1 MLVDFFDT
9 CVISRL
15 TGTKDEWDEEATSE
29 IYSGPCLYTE
39 SRVASPEGLIVHM
52 SEVFIESNDI
62 LIYPND
68 KIDVTTQTGRHFSS
82 VIGEVRD
89 VRLTHITR
97 LHYTKM
103 VLTQTQ
109 EAK

>member
-1 MLVDFFDT
+1 MLIDFLDT
-9 CVISRL
+9 CVITRL
-15 TGTKDEWDEEATSE
+15 TGEKDEWDEEVTSE
-29 IYSGPCLYTE
+29 IYSGPCLYAE
-39 SRVASPEGLIVHM
+39 SHIASPEGLIIHA
-52 SEVFIESNDI
+52 SEVFIESNDV

-68 KIDVTTQTGRHFSS
+68 KIDVTTQTGRTFSS

-109 EAK
+109 EKK